1 MKTCAVATLA
11 SGVLAY
17 IKKEVWPSEALEAAM
32 IQREPSIG
40 IMIDATGDTFAT
52 GPEPNSFVQVSDA
65 VEVQASGEQRV
76 SAWWPWGSSSSKESK
91 APQMPLATHFRDGE
105 AVALR
110 LPSGRYCADEG
121 SRIKCNRDHPS
132 TWETFKMHRISNGG
146 PIRYAIQGGRY
157 GRFCADSL
165 SAVQCTGVHAPV
177 PFEIFDAG
185 QGKFVFRG
193 SRGQYCSVTDG
204 IFSCELDSQSDALA
218 FVIDTVGARLPR
230 LVKAGV
236 ECGSRGQRVGRSVDS
251 IQECAAAADS
261 AGGQFFIYG
270 KGIKSGF
277 CYVENTTS
285 AECPEGWQSD
295 LYDFYELTEMRGSMP
310 SMRKADA
317 ECKSSG
323 RNMGDK
329 STLQECAAAVEAAA
343 LTTDRAGKPL
353 FFIFGKDSK
362 RGNCYWELTD
372 SESCKEGWEK
382 DRYDFYELKQSQRS
396 LPALVKADVECK
408 CKGRYLGKFPSIQ
421 QCASAA
427 ERSGGLFFIFGKGR
441 KAEKCYRE
449 NTVAA
454 ECPEGFERDL
464 YDFYQ
469 LTQRGSVCAG
479 FAPKADRICNPSSV
493 LYDGDRCKQ
502 CCVEDNIKSG
512 ECLKH
517 NAGDEDEDEEADDDA
532 EKARSLAALRNAG
545 VTVYSESGC
554 RGPTVWVSALAREQ
568 HCENCWDVCGKNFDG
583 AGAVAASLPSL
594 SNIRSIKVTGPITA
608 DLFHPGAE
616 TGDGCFGGE
625 IVVGDKNRFLM
636 ARASAEDACVDFAD
650 GGHRP
655 THIVFQPSLSAMG
668 AVSPTALENCPGS
681 FSEWTECSASCGQGT
696 QTRSYSVPPGVRPV
710 SGCPSDGLQQAR
722 KCGSLCK
729 CAPGAAI
736 RNQALIALEGP
747 NGYCSAARTSG
758 SGAVSCTSGKPTRLD
773 AFRLI
778 DAGSGKWALQA
789 SFGNKFCAAATGAV
803 VCAADFAAAE
813 EKFEIEQLQSGK
825 VTIRAASGFFCSGDP
840 LECDSADATEF
851 SVKCIPEDT
860 TQANEFTGQ
869 PVVIQARVG
878 ISSSSSAGIDQ
889 AHQDYI
895 AASRQNP
902 EQTWY
907 APSREAYQHVSE
919 WEQGL
924 DDDSG
929 SSMYWY
935 VGGGVLAIAG
945 VAAFISHKAKASDE
959 EEYDQLDDVDVD
971 DEDGDKQWDST
982 FSEPYRGLGEVGE
995 TAEPWTSPEAMSLVS
1010 DGGEVPSS
1018 SA

>member
-1 MKTCAVATLA
+1 MLKTCAVATL
-11 SGVLAY
+11 STGVLAY

-40 IMIDATGDTFAT
+40 IMIDATGDTFST
-52 GPEPNSFVQVSDA
+52 GPEPDSFVQVSDA
-65 VEVQASGEQRV
+65 IEVQASGEQRV
-76 SAWWPWGSSSSKESK
+76 SAWWPWGSDSKDSK
-91 APQMPLATHFRDGE
+91 AQQMPLATHFRDGE
-105 AVALR
+105 AFALR

-121 SRIKCNRDHPS
+121 SRIKCNRDHPGM
-132 TWETFKMHRISNGG
+132 WETFTLRRISNGG
-146 PIRYAIQGGRY
+146 PTRFAFQGGRH
-157 GRFCADSL
+157 GRFCVDSL
-165 SAVQCTGVHAPV
+165 SGVQCTAAHAPV
-177 PFEIFDAG
+177 PFEIYDAG

-193 SRGQYCSVTDG
+193 SRGQYCSVIDG
-204 IFSCELDSQSDALA
+204 SFSCELENQSEALA
-218 FVIDTVGARLPR
+218 FVIDGVGARLPR
-230 LVKAGV
+230 LVKAGA
-236 ECGSRGQRVGRSVDS
+236 ECGSRGQRVGGSVDS
-251 IQECAAAADS
+251 IQECAAAADG

-270 KGIKSGF
+270 KGIKSGL

-295 LYDFYELTEMRGSMP
+295 LYDFYELTEIRGSTP
-310 SMRKADA
+310 SLLKADA

-323 RNMGDK
+323 QNLGNKD
-329 STLQECAAAVEAAA
+329 TLQECAAAVEAAA

-382 DRYDFYELKQSQRS
+382 DRYDFYELKQTQRS
-396 LPALVKADVECK
+396 LPALVKPDAECK
-408 CKGRYLGKFPSIQ
+408 SKGRYLGKFPSIQ

-449 NTVAA
+449 NTVSV
-454 ECPEGFERDL
+454 ECPEGFEHDL

-502 CCVEDNIKSG
+502 CCVEDNIKRG

-517 NAGDEDEDEEADDDA
+517 NAGDADEDEEADDDDA

-554 RGPTVWVSALAREQ
+554 RGPAVWVSALAREQ

-583 AGAVAASLPSL
+583 AGAIAASLPSL
-594 SNIRSIKVTGPITA
+594 STIRSIKVTGPITA

-625 IVVGDKNRFLM
+625 LVVGDKNRFLM
-636 ARASAEDACVDFAD
+636 ARASSEDSCVDFAD

-655 THIVFQPSLSAMG
+655 THIVFQPSLGAMG
-668 AVSPTALENCPGS
+668 AVSPAALENCPGS
-681 FSEWTECSASCGQGT
+681 FSAWTECSASCGQGT
-696 QTRSYSVPPGVRPV
+696 QTRSYSVPAGVHLMT
-710 SGCPSDGLQQAR
+710 GCPSDGLQQAR

-729 CAPGAAI
+729 CAPGAAV
-736 RNQALIALEGP
+736 RDQSLVALEGP

-778 DAGSGKWALQA
+778 NAGSGKWALQA
-789 SFGNKFCAAATGAV
+789 NFGNKFCAAATGAV
-803 VCAADFAAAE
+803 VCAADFAAAD
-813 EKFEIEQLQSGK
+813 EKFEIEEIQSGK

-860 TQANEFTGQ
+860 TEANEFTGQ
-869 PVVIQARVG
+869 PVVIEARGG
-878 ISSSSSAGIDQ
+878 ISGASSAGVDQ

-907 APSREAYQHVSE
+907 SPSREAYQNVPE

-935 VGGGVLAIAG
+935 IGGGILAIAG
-945 VAAFISHKAKASDE
+945 VAAFILYTGKTSDE
-959 EEYDQLDDVDVD
+959 DEYDDLDEVDGND
-971 DEDGDKQWDST
+971 DDGEKQWDST
-982 FSEPYRGLGEVGE
+982 FSEPYGGLGE